1 MDLQARRAFWFETI
15 GMALLSVACFR
26 LGFLL
31 LVFLVPIQ
39 VAWLRRGEAGGLI
52 ASALMV
58 AIVTVIAT
66 VIAVRS
72 TAQSGSM
79 DGMPLIDIAV
89 AAGPLLG
96 LAVINGSTVD
106 AVAHRFGLKRDL
118 TVAERVLLVAVV
130 AAVFYAPVLL
140 VVSSSGAGDRFLDV
154 QASFLRQLLGES
166 DSASGEIEA
175 TARLLVDVFVSG
187 MIVVVLLLVLGS
199 WWAGRR
205 LVLRP
210 RSGRQP
216 DNEVFRRA
224 KEARLAAYVIPAPM
238 VWILIGA
245 WIGVVLTMVTD
256 LGQFRHVVWNAALV
270 MLVVYAGQGMAI
282 GRHLL
287 DRRGVS
293 QGARIGVAIGLIVVL
308 MVPGLN
314 LVVIVGLPALGVSE
328 VWIDYHRL
336 EAIED
341 TE

>member
-1 MDLQARRAFWFETI
+1 
-15 GMALLSVACFR
+15 MALLSVVCFR

-39 VAWLRRGEAGGLI
+39 VVWLRRGETGGLI
-52 ASALMV
+52 ASAVMV
-58 AIVTVIAT
+58 AIVGVIAAVT
-66 VIAVRS
+66 AVRA

-96 LAVINGSTVD
+96 LAVMNGSTVG
-106 AVAHRFGLKRDL
+106 AVAHRLGLKRDL
-118 TVAERVLLVAVV
+118 MVAERVLLVAVV
-130 AAVFYAPVLL
+130 AALFYAPVLL

-166 DSASGEIEA
+166 DPESGDIEA
-175 TARLLVDVFVSG
+175 TARLLIDVFVSG

-216 DNEVFRRA
+216 DNEVFARA
-224 KEARLAAYVIPAPM
+224 KQVRLATFVLPSQM
-238 VWILIGA
+238 VWVLIGA
-245 WIGVVLTMVTD
+245 WVGVVLTMVAD

-270 MLVVYAGQGMAI
+270 MLVAYAGQGMAI

-287 DRRGVS
+287 DRRGVG
-293 QGARIGVAIGLIVVL
+293 QGARIGVAVGLIVVL
-308 MVPGLN
+308 LVPGLN